1 MAGLVPAMTLLS
13 RLAQSSSTCDSECNI
28 SFGRTRG
35 ANKGADHL
43 GILEAGRACDARG
56 NIDTAGAR
64 HANGF
69 RDITGIE
76 ATRDHERQFEI
87 EIFQHVPL
95 EYRAETAGSRGLLR
109 GPRIEQN
116 TIGDGSIEGQRR
128 QIDRRLDGK
137 SLHHLQSEFLL
148 DVAQPRYGFPA
159 VQLQYVRLPRLD
171 DVGER
176 RIGGIDRERDLYGPS

>member
-43 GILEAGRACDARG
+43 GILDARRAFDARG

-87 EIFQHVPL
+87 EIFQHMPV
-95 EYRAETAGSRGLLR
+95 EYPAETAGPPGLIR
-109 GPRIEQN
+109 APRIEQN
-116 TIGDGSIEGQRR
+116 TTGDGSIEGQRPR
-128 QIDRRLDGK
+128 
-137 SLHHLQSEFLL
+137 
-148 DVAQPRYGFPA
+148 VA
-159 VQLQYVRLPRLD
+159 
-171 DVGER
+171 
-176 RIGGIDRERDLYGPS
+176 